1 MNKGVWRATMKYRW
15 NKPETSLGRWSVRLN
30 TLFLAVTITSLLL
43 VTTGVLNFDDRWWDI
58 TVPILIVVTLTAL
71 VTGILALR
79 KEKNGLI
86 IASVALSSLTVLFL
100 LTHSLFISD

>member
-1 MNKGVWRATMKYRW
+1 MKYRW
-15 NKPETSLGRWSVRLN
+15 NKPETSLGQWSVRLN
-30 TLFLAVTITSLLL
+30 AFFLVVTIASLLL
-43 VTTGVLNFDDRWWDI
+43 VATGVLNFGDRWWDI

-79 KEKNGLI
+79 KEKNGRI
-86 IASVALSSLTVLFL
+86 MASVALSLLTVLFL

>member
-1 MNKGVWRATMKYRW
+1 MKYRW